1 MCNVE
6 INGDK
11 CLGNL
16 REKEH
21 CKLAIILERF
31 MAIPAPAR
39 SKATT
44 CQSLTQKYKECP
56 FSSELNTQSEDYKNK
71 IAQKTLDFTPDD
83 TLVFPSRN
91 NLK

>member
-16 REKEH
+16 GEKEY
-21 CKLAIILERF
+21 CKLATILERF
-31 MAIPAPAR
+31 MAIPAPAKK
-39 SKATT
+39 KAAT
-44 CQSLTQKYKECP
+44 CQNLIQKHKECP
-56 FSSELNTQSEDYKNK
+56 FSSELAIQSQDYKTK
-71 IAQKTLDFTPDD
+71 VAQKTLDFTPED
-83 TLVFPSRN
+83 TLIFLSRN